1 MVNGMTTGE
10 ARCWVFGSSQP
21 INPHNPIVE
30 KRLNSFFANWN
41 AHGEPVSGRWRILY
55 DRFLVVLREPEGAEV
70 SGCSID
76 SMVGEVKILET
87 ELQTSLLDSS
97 RIFLRNDVGVI
108 ESISR
113 QEFKARAASGQVTP
127 DTEIFDTT
135 LTRLSDMEV
144 GTFSK
149 PIRSSWHL
157 RIYEQAR
164 KSVTV

>member
-1 MVNGMTTGE
+1 MTDGVLVGE
-10 ARCWVFGSSQP
+10 SRCWVFGSSQP
-21 INPHNPIVE
+21 ISSQDPAVE
-30 KRLNSFFANWN
+30 KRLNRFFANWN
-41 AHGEPVSGRWRILY
+41 SHGIPVSGRWRILY

-76 SMVGEVKILET
+76 SMVGEVKLLEA

-97 RIFLRNDVGVI
+97 RIFLRNDAGDI

-113 QEFKARAASGQVTP
+113 TEFKTRSAAGHITP

-144 GTFSK
+144 GIFSK
-149 PIRSSWHL
+149 PVRSSWHL
-157 RIYEQAR
+157 RLYEQAR
-164 KSVTV
+164 KPLAE